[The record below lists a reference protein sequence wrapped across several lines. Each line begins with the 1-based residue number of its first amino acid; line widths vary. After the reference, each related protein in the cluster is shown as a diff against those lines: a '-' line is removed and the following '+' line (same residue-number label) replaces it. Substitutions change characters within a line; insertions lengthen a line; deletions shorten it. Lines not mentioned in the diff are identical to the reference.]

1 MKTQATK
8 QPRTTT
14 NVARMYQARVVM
26 SNKLVVFNLVV
37 ADTHKECVEW
47 VQEKYKA
54 HEPKVFLKRCNY
66 VSQHAKFI

>member
-26 SNKLVVFNLVV
+26 GRTVVFNLIV
-37 ADTHKECVEW
+37 ADTHKQAIEW
-47 VQEKYKA
+47 VQEKYKTQ
-54 HEPKVFLKRCNY
+54 EPKVFLKRCNY
-66 VSQHAKFI
+66 VSQHARFI

>member
-1 MKTQATK
+1 MKTQVTK

-26 SNKLVVFNLVV
+26 GRTVVFNLVV
-37 ADTHKECVEW
+37 ANTHKQAIEW

-66 VSQHAKFI
+66 VSQHARFI